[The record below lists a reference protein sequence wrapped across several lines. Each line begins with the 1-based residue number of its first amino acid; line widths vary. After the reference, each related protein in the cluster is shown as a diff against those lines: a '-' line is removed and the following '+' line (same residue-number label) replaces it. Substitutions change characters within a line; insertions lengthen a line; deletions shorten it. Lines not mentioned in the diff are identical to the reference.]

1 MKLSYDSIGQWC
13 ATFACSGSVA
23 EGGMVKLSGNST
35 VSACADGDAFAGVAA
50 AVDRSGDA
58 CSVAL
63 GGMVTAPYSGASAPA
78 VGWTGLSADGSG
90 GVRTDA
96 AGRSRLVICVDA
108 SAHTVTFVL

>member
-1 MKLSYDSIGQWC
+1 
-13 ATFACSGSVA
+13 
-23 EGGMVKLSGNST
+23 
-35 VSACADGDAFAGVAA
+35 
-50 AVDRSGDA
+50 
-58 CSVAL
+58 
-63 GGMVTAPYSGASAPA
+63 